1 MLSSGVVL
9 IPMESGDPS
18 RLRPGFFALDC
29 EPRNP
34 PCPSVSSAGE
44 FRRREGCPGCP
55 QASASSTISGDT
67 AGNSDDGA
75 RCMEN
80 AQVALDSTSN
90 IPIVKVAGEIDIAT
104 VPLLVE
110 HLDSIPAGVPQVI
123 IDFSELTFID
133 SSGLNALVAF
143 QKRLDDGANPCTVH
157 LVASRPS
164 ILKVLEVTGLD
175 EVFPTSAT
183 IEQAAKS
190 A

>member
-1 MLSSGVVL
+1 VL
-9 IPMESGDPS
+9 ISKASSDPGP
-18 RLRPGFFALDC
+18 LRPGFFAPEG

-34 PCPSVSSAGE
+34 PCPGVSSTRE
-44 FRRREGCPGCP
+44 FRRRKGRPECP
-55 QASASSTISGDT
+55 QPSASSTIFGDT
-67 AGNSDDGA
+67 AGKCDDGA

-80 AQVALDSTSN
+80 AQVAIDSTSN

-143 QKRLDDGANPCTVH
+143 QKRLDDDANPCTVH

-183 IEQAAKS
+183 IEQAAKR

>member
-1 MLSSGVVL
+1 
-9 IPMESGDPS
+9 
-18 RLRPGFFALDC
+18 
-29 EPRNP
+29 
-34 PCPSVSSAGE
+34 
-44 FRRREGCPGCP
+44 
-55 QASASSTISGDT
+55 
-67 AGNSDDGA
+67 
-75 RCMEN
+75 MEN
-80 AQVALDSTSN
+80 AQVAIDSTSN

-143 QKRLDDGANPCTVH
+143 QKRLDEGANPCTVH